1 MSSVIGYEYTTRTH
15 LLVSDE
21 DAADFL
27 QSQFTN
33 DLRPLN
39 KGRCTYGLW
48 LDVKGKV
55 LGDSYVLCEGD
66 ELFRLISETSEA
78 DVLVEKLEKHIIAD
92 DVEIEQVDAATG
104 FALIGE
110 GAEAVLSEL
119 GLQAPVAE
127 QSAVS
132 GDLRVFAGRRSSELN
147 FEVLC
152 LSADAAVAVREVLAS
167 RDVELVSC
175 DRVTLDRVEAGYPL
189 VPIEVG
195 PADLPGEGG
204 LERDAVSF
212 TKGCYLGQEVVARMH
227 NVGRPQ
233 RVLFVLKGEGV
244 VPNCP
249 TAIYNRETKQVGE
262 LRSAVSIENGWQGVA
277 LLKHRYASVGDVLIA
292 DSVDVS
298 VERYFR
304 APKGAEDE

>member
-1 MSSVIGYEYTTRTH
+1 MASVIGYEYTTRTH

-33 DLRPLN
+33 DLRPFDA
-39 KGRCTYGLW
+39 GRCTYGLW

-55 LGDSYVLCEGD
+55 LGDSYVLCEGN
-66 ELFRLISETSEA
+66 EFFRLISETSEA
-78 DVLVEKLEKHIIAD
+78 AVLVEKLEKHIIAD
-92 DVEIEQVDAATG
+92 DVEVGHADAATG

-119 GLQAPVAE
+119 GLKVPVEGQYA
-127 QSAVS
+127 SN
-132 GDLRVFAGRRSSELN
+132 GDLRVFTGRRSKKLN

-152 LSADAAVAVREVLAS
+152 LSTEGAVAVREVLAAKN
-167 RDVELVSC
+167 VKLVTADCITS
-175 DRVTLDRVEAGYPL
+175 DRLEAGYPL

-195 PADLPGEGG
+195 PTDLPGEGG

-212 TKGCYLGQEVVARMH
+212 IKGCYLGQEVVARMH

-233 RVLFVLKGEGV
+233 RALFVLNGEGA

-277 LLKHRYASVGDVLIA
+277 LLKHRYASVGDVLILEGC
-292 DSVDVS
+292 VIS
-298 VERYFR
+298 VERYLR
-304 APKGAEDE
+304 ASKGAGNE

>member
-1 MSSVIGYEYTTRTH
+1 MELVFGYEYTTRTH

-33 DLRPLN
+33 ELRPFDA
-39 KGRCTYGLW
+39 GRCTYGLW

-55 LGDSYVLCEGD
+55 LGDSTVLCEGD

-92 DVEIEQVDAATG
+92 DVEIERVDAATG

-110 GAEAVLSEL
+110 GAVTVLSEL
-119 GLQAPVAE
+119 GLEAP
-127 QSAVS
+127 AVGGYTS
-132 GDLRVFAGRRSSELN
+132 KGDLRVFAGRRSKDLN
-147 FEVLC
+147 FELLC
-152 LSADAAVAVREVLAS
+152 LSAASVVAVREVLAAEQ
-167 RDVELVSC
+167 VKLVTHE
-175 DRVTLDRVEAGYPL
+175 RVTADRLEAGYPL

-195 PADLPGEGG
+195 PTDLPGEGG

-233 RVLFVLKGEGV
+233 RALFVLKGAGA
-244 VPNCP
+244 VPSCP

-262 LRSAVSIENGWQGVA
+262 LRTAISVENGWQGVA
-277 LLKHRYASVGDVLIA
+277 LLKHRYASVGDVLITEG
-292 DSVDVS
+292 VDVS

-304 APKGAEDE
+304 APKGAGNE

>member
-1 MSSVIGYEYTTRTH
+1 MASVIGYEYTTRTH

-33 DLRPLN
+33 ELRPLDL
-39 KGRCTYGLW
+39 GRCTYGLW

-55 LGDSYVLCEGD
+55 LADSYVLCEGD
-66 ELFRLISETSEA
+66 ELFRLVSETSEA
-78 DVLVEKLEKHIIAD
+78 HVLVEKLEKHIIAD
-92 DVEIEQVDAATG
+92 DVEIEQANAATG

-110 GAEAVLSEL
+110 GAEAVLSGL
-119 GLQAPVAE
+119 GLKLPVAG
-127 QSAVS
+127 QYAST
-132 GDLRVFAGRRSSELN
+132 GDLRVFAGRRSKELN

-152 LSADAAVAVREVLAS
+152 LSAEAVAAVREVLAAGN
-167 RDVELVSC
+167 VELVTR
-175 DRVTLDRVEAGYPL
+175 DRMTLDRLEAGYPT

-195 PADLPGEGG
+195 PTDLPGEGG
-204 LERDAVSF
+204 LEQDAVSF

-233 RVLFVLKGEGV
+233 RALFVLKGEGA

-249 TAIYNRETKQVGE
+249 IAIYNRETKQIGE
-262 LRSAVSIENGWQGVA
+262 LRTAVSMKNGWQGVA
-277 LLKHRYASVGDVLIA
+277 LLKHRYASVDDFLITGGIDVL
-292 DSVDVS
+292 

-304 APKGAEDE
+304 APKGAGNE